1 MRCDDVQCFSV
12 SYACNKSIHIY
23 MRCDDVQCFS
33 VSYACNKSIHI

>member
-1 MRCDDVQCFSV
+1 MCNV
-12 SYACNKSIHIY
+12 SLFHMLVISLYIY